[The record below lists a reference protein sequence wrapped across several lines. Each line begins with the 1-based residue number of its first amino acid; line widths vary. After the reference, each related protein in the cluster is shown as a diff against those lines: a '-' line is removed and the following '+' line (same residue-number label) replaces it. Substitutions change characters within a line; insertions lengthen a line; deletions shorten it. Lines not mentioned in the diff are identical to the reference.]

1 MNKGHSG
8 YRYLLDRVNRALA
21 SSAPTANQPRKT
33 AQSMPLFNGNLLQ
46 LHALLVAAYS
56 GVSKGIA
63 NKGLKPDV
71 TRTYPQQY
79 GKWYSMNGDE
89 RNEEHTALY
98 NEWKNKV
105 LRKIHAE
112 VGGSAEEAGQRAFTE
127 QPDGTSNQNR
137 AWGTPWQQ
145 CGRSCRAKSLN

>member
-1 MNKGHSG
+1 
-8 YRYLLDRVNRALA
+8 
-21 SSAPTANQPRKT
+21 
-33 AQSMPLFNGNLLQ
+33 MPLFNGNLLQ

-112 VGGSAEEAGQRAFTE
+112 VGGSAEEAGQQAFTE

-137 AWGTPWQQ
+137 ARAREAARNARQTIIDNKFEQAEEYEVEARSGSTPTMPHALRHANHTP
-145 CGRSCRAKSLN
+145 GSRFI